1 MSKYTKKRQSKQHKV
16 KRHQKS
22 RSKSSTKKTSKH
34 QSNSRRHYGKRR
46 THKNKRG
53 GNGGCRGQSLPPVPF
68 VPPGGMYIPGKIN
81 GLDSGYYY
89 GKLCNPI
96 LPDPVV
102 ANNYQYKVQ
111 KGGKVIPRGLVDL
124 GRNVEYKLKT
134 LYDNYM
140 GKKPSASPD
149 VMKQPIDKET
159 KYVYMNPPNIS
170 QILNESTKVTKI
182 N

>member
-1 MSKYTKKRQSKQHKV
+1 MTKYTKKRQSKQSKQHKG
-16 KRHQKS
+16 KQQRKS
-22 RSKSSTKKTSKH
+22 RSKSSTKKTTKG
-34 QSNSRRHYGKRR
+34 RRHYRKRTTHK

-53 GNGGCRGQSLPPVPF
+53 GGCRGQSLPPVPF
-68 VPPGGMYIPGKIN
+68 VPPGGMYIPGGIN

-111 KGGKVIPRGLVDL
+111 KGGNVLPRGLVDL

-140 GKKPSASPD
+140 GEKPSASPD
-149 VMKQPIDKET
+149 VMNQPIDKET
-159 KYVYMNPPNIS
+159 KVVYINPPNIP
-170 QILNESTKVTKI
+170 QILNKSAKVNKT